1 MISSFKTVDIF
12 AGPGGLAEGFSS
24 LRDASGQ
31 RVFDI
36 SLSVEKEKS
45 AFATLRLRAFTRQFS
60 ELPDSYFDYIAK
72 RISREQLIEKHS
84 DEWEAAVRETALLE
98 LGSENAREWLPPV
111 LENIRETAKDRTILI
126 GGPPCQAYSLVGR
139 ARNQGIADYDAAADH
154 RHFLYREYIHILEQL
169 QPVAFVMENVKGML
183 SAKVDGVG
191 MIERIMD
198 DLRSAGGKPDNYHI
212 LPLVADTRGKM
223 SGHIVRAEDF
233 GIPQARH
240 RVILLGIRTDVFN
253 QCGLQDGEV
262 PALAARP
269 VRATVRNVLE
279 GMPRLRSGLSRT
291 VDTPDGWRTAVMGAF
306 RDAATACE
314 AHTTDLGEVVR
325 KLRHHA
331 GKMLQTDEIP
341 PRVSTNP
348 APIQDNRLAAWLV
361 DPVWGTS
368 QSREPGAHGS

>member
-1 MISSFKTVDIF
+1 
-12 AGPGGLAEGFSS
+12 
-24 LRDASGQ
+24 
-31 RVFDI
+31 
-36 SLSVEKEKS
+36 
-45 AFATLRLRAFTRQFS
+45 
-60 ELPDSYFDYIAK
+60 
-72 RISREQLIEKHS
+72 
-84 DEWEAAVRETALLE
+84 
-98 LGSENAREWLPPV
+98 
-111 LENIRETAKDRTILI
+111 
-126 GGPPCQAYSLVGR
+126 
-139 ARNQGIADYDAAADH
+139 
-154 RHFLYREYIHILEQL
+154 
-169 QPVAFVMENVKGML
+169 MENVKGML

-314 AHTTDLGEVVR
+314 AHTTDLGEVAR

-361 DPVWGTS
+361 DPRVGVLPNHE
-368 QSREPGAHGS
+368 SRGHMEADLARYAFAATFAEVFDRSPKADEFPGPCPRSPQLGERQICRPVQGSNLGFSLHDRDQPHLKGWSLLHPSRPVAMPEPDGARGCPVADFP

>member
-126 GGPPCQAYSLVGR
+126 GGPLAKRIHWSGGQGTRESLITTPLR
-139 ARNQGIADYDAAADH
+139 ITGISCIANTS
-154 RHFLYREYIHILEQL
+154 IS
-169 QPVAFVMENVKGML
+169 L
-183 SAKVDGVG
+183 SSFNPW
-191 MIERIMD
+191 
-198 DLRSAGGKPDNYHI
+198 RSSWK
-212 LPLVADTRGKM
+212 T
-223 SGHIVRAEDF
+223 
-233 GIPQARH
+233 
-240 RVILLGIRTDVFN
+240 
-253 QCGLQDGEV
+253 
-262 PALAARP
+262 
-269 VRATVRNVLE
+269 
-279 GMPRLRSGLSRT
+279 
-291 VDTPDGWRTAVMGAF
+291 
-306 RDAATACE
+306 
-314 AHTTDLGEVVR
+314 
-325 KLRHHA
+325 
-331 GKMLQTDEIP
+331 
-341 PRVSTNP
+341 
-348 APIQDNRLAAWLV
+348 
-361 DPVWGTS
+361 
-368 QSREPGAHGS
+368 

>member
-1 MISSFKTVDIF
+1 
-12 AGPGGLAEGFSS
+12 
-24 LRDASGQ
+24 
-31 RVFDI
+31 
-36 SLSVEKEKS
+36 
-45 AFATLRLRAFTRQFS
+45 
-60 ELPDSYFDYIAK
+60 
-72 RISREQLIEKHS
+72 
-84 DEWEAAVRETALLE
+84 
-98 LGSENAREWLPPV
+98 
-111 LENIRETAKDRTILI
+111 
-126 GGPPCQAYSLVGR
+126 
-139 ARNQGIADYDAAADH
+139 
-154 RHFLYREYIHILEQL
+154 
-169 QPVAFVMENVKGML
+169 MENVKGML

-368 QSREPGAHGS
+368 QSREPGHMEADLARYAFAATFAEVFDRSPKADEFPGALPPITATGRAANLPTGSGFKLGLLPPRP

>member
-314 AHTTDLGEVVR
+314 AHTTDLGR
-325 KLRHHA
+325 W
-331 GKMLQTDEIP
+331 
-341 PRVSTNP
+341 S
-348 APIQDNRLAAWLV
+348 
-361 DPVWGTS
+361 
-368 QSREPGAHGS
+368 GS